1 MSSLITD
8 TDTTASFNNLGI
20 AVTSVST
27 TNGRW
32 DYATAGSAG
41 PWTEITGVSSTNVL
55 VLDDSAYVRFIPD
68 STNGVTAELTFL
80 AWDRTDSESSGSL
93 VTISSSNQGDAG
105 AYSSAEDTFTVA
117 VTDENDRPILSTVTS
132 PITLTTI
139 NEGDTDSIIYSDV
152 VSISTTIGNTITE
165 VDTGNSKGIAI
176 TDASSSNGHWEYS
189 ADGVNNWT
197 QISGVATDTALLLD
211 ESYSLRFASTGP
223 DGVTATLDFVA
234 WDQTDSNSSG
244 DTADTTATLVP
255 ASTDYFSASSNSLSL
270 EVTDL
275 NDALI
280 GCWGDDR
287 FGFHY
292 RR

>member
-1 MSSLITD
+1 MGLCNRRLSRTLD
-8 TDTTASFNNLGI
+8 
-20 AVTSVST
+20 
-27 TNGRW
+27 R
-32 DYATAGSAG
+32 DYRC
-41 PWTEITGVSSTNVL
+41 IFHQCV

-80 AWDRTDSESSGSL
+80 ALDRTDSESSGSL

-211 ESYSLRFASTGP
+211 ESYSCGLLLPGP

-234 WDQTDSNSSG
+234 WDPNGLEQQVTLPIQQPHWYPLVQTIFQR
-244 DTADTTATLVP
+244 VP
-255 ASTDYFSASSNSLSL
+255 I
-270 EVTDL
+270 V
-275 NDALI
+275 
-280 GCWGDDR
+280 CHWR
-287 FGFHY
+287 
-292 RR
+292 